1 MRTGEKRSVRGVR
14 GRRIVQVVA
23 STTGGT
29 GAHVRLL
36 SEHLSARGADVVV
49 CAPRAAEEL
58 FDFSGSGARFEA
70 APIGSLPHPR
80 DLATIRR
87 LRRNVADADV
97 VHAHSLRA
105 AALAGLATPGLTPF
119 VVTRHNAILATGRTR
134 GLHEAL
140 ERYTARRAAVTLCV
154 SGDLVDSVRR
164 AGGIDVRRVNVS
176 APAMPPPGR
185 GRAEVRRVLGAGD
198 RPLVL
203 AIGRLHAQKDYPTLV
218 AAASRLRDLAPV
230 PLVVVAGEG
239 PERAALEALIDSSG
253 SPVRL
258 LGNRSDISDLLH
270 AADIQVMSSVWEG
283 SPLSVQEGLRAGL
296 PFVGTRVGS
305 VPDIV
310 ADAGLLVAPRDVRA
324 LAVQLRRVLTD
335 AALAQDLAELARR
348 RARELPSDDAVVEQV
363 LIAYSDASRLAEE
376 GT

>member
-1 MRTGEKRSVRGVR
+1 MGPPESRSVR

-23 STTGGT
+23 TTTGGT

-36 SEHLSARGADVVV
+36 SESLTARGADVVV
-49 CAPRAAEEL
+49 CGPRAVEEL
-58 FDFSGSGARFEA
+58 FDFSGAGARFEA
-70 APIGSLPHPR
+70 VPIGSLPHPR
-80 DLATIRR
+80 DVATIRR
-87 LRRNVADADV
+87 LRRDVADADI

-105 AALAGLATPGLTPF
+105 AALAGVATPGRTPF
-119 VVTRHNAILATGRTR
+119 VVTRHNAILVTGRAR
-134 GLHEAL
+134 WVYEAL

-154 SGDLVDSVRR
+154 SADLVDSVRR
-164 AGGIDVRRVNVS
+164 AGGSDVRRANVS
-176 APAMPPPGR
+176 APPMPPPRR
-185 GRAEVRRVLGAGD
+185 GRAEVRRMLGTTE

-230 PLVVVAGEG
+230 PLFVVAGEG
-239 PERAALEALIDSSG
+239 PERDALEVLIDASG
-253 SPVRL
+253 APVRL
-258 LGNRSDISDLLH
+258 LGNRRDVCDLLH
-270 AADIQVMSSVWEG
+270 AADVQVLSSVWEG

-310 ADAGLLVAPRDVRA
+310 ADAGLLVAPHDVRA

-335 AALAQDLAELARR
+335 PALAQDLRERARR
-348 RARELPSDDAVVEQV
+348 RAGELPNDVEVVEQV
-363 LIAYSDASRLAEE
+363 LTAYSVASRLVEE
-376 GT
+376 SA